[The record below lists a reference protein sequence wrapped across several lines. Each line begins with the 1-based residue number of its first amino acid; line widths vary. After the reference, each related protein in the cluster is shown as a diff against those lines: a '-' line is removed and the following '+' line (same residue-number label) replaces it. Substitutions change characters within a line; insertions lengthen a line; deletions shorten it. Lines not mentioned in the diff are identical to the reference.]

1 MTPSPNFTFTNA
13 TVFTGTEVLANASVR
28 IANGRIQDVFTG
40 AASTPDAV
48 DLQGQWLV
56 PGFID
61 LQLYGGSDHYLNQEP
76 TAETVRHIYDTH
88 RQNGTTSVMP
98 TLYSTSHTTILRA
111 IEAVRTAQQTNPL
124 GVLGLHVE
132 GPYLNPIRRGAHSLN
147 YVRQPNET
155 EIRELLTVGRDV
167 IRMMTIA
174 PECFTD
180 EQLSWFINS
189 GWLLSAGHT
198 DATYRQATDAFDRLT
213 DTGEPVIG
221 LATHLY
227 NAMRGFE
234 SREPGVVGAV
244 FDHATVKASI
254 IADGFHCDPVAI
266 RLAHRLLPNRLFLIS
281 DATFA
286 HPPRPSL
293 AFEDFIIEYHDGR
306 YTNQEG
312 KLAGSSITLL
322 DAVKVCVE
330 QAGLSPAD
338 AFRMAATLPAEI
350 IGLGGQLGKIQLG
363 YVANLVVLD
372 QSLTVQQVI
381 TA

>member
-1 MTPSPNFTFTNA
+1 MTAPLNVVFTNA
-13 TVFTGTEVLANASVR
+13 TVFTGTAVLPGASVR
-28 IANGRIQDVFTG
+28 IANGRILEISDG
-40 AASTPDAV
+40 ELADADAV

-56 PGFID
+56 PGFVD

-76 TAETVRHIYDTH
+76 TADTVRHLYQTH
-88 RQNGTTSVMP
+88 RRNGTTSVMP
-98 TLYSTSHTTILRA
+98 TLYSTSQTTILSA
-111 IEAVRTAQQTNPL
+111 IDAVQTVQVENPL

-147 YVRQPNET
+147 YIRQPNQAELQ
-155 EIRELLTVGRDV
+155 ELLDKGRGV

-174 PECFTD
+174 PECFTP
-180 EQLSWFINS
+180 EQIHWLGQT
-189 GWLLSAGHT
+189 GWLLSVGHT
-198 DATYRQATDAFDRLT
+198 DATYQQATAAFDA
-213 DTGEPVIG
+213 GIP

-234 SREPGVVGAV
+234 SREPGVVGAI
-244 FDHATVKASI
+244 FDHATVKASL
-254 IADGFHCDPVAI
+254 IADGFHCDPVSI
-266 RLAHRLLPNRLFLIS
+266 RLAHRLMPNRLFLIS

-286 HPPRPSL
+286 NPPRPSV

-322 DAVKVCVE
+322 DAVKVCIDK
-330 QAGLSPAD
+330 AGIAPKD
-338 AFRMAATLPAEI
+338 AFRMASTIPAEI
-350 IGLGGQLGKIQLG
+350 VGLGDQLGKIQPG

-372 QSLTVQQVI
+372 QTLTVQQVI
-381 TA
+381 TV

>member
-1 MTPSPNFTFTNA
+1 MIQAPDVLFTNA
-13 TVFTGTEVLANASVR
+13 TVFTGSDVLSGASVR
-28 IANGRIQDVFTG
+28 IANGRIQEVLIG
-40 AASTPDAV
+40 PVNEPNAV
-48 DLQGQWLV
+48 DLQNQWLV
-56 PGFID
+56 PGFVD
-61 LQLYGGSDHYLNQEP
+61 LQLYGGSDHYLNEEP
-76 TAETVRHIYDTH
+76 TADTVRHIYETH

-98 TLYSTSHTTILRA
+98 TLYSTSHTTILSA
-111 IEAVRTAQQTNPL
+111 IEAVKTVRLTNPL

-132 GPYLNPIRRGAHSLN
+132 GPYLNPIRRGAHSQR
-147 YVRQPNET
+147 YVRQPNES
-155 EIRELLTVGRDV
+155 EIRELLAAGRDV
-167 IRMMTIA
+167 IRIMTIA
-174 PECFTD
+174 PECFTT
-180 EQLSWFINS
+180 EQIGWFRES

-198 DATYRQATDAFDRLT
+198 DATYQQATAAFNAVDE
-213 DTGEPVIG
+213 TGEPAIG
-221 LATHLY
+221 LVTHLY

-244 FDHATVKASI
+244 FDHSTVKASL

-266 RLAHRLLPNRLFLIS
+266 RLAHRLLPGRLFLIS

-322 DAVKVCVE
+322 DAVKVCIE
-330 QAGLSPAD
+330 KAGLAPED
-338 AFRMAATLPAEI
+338 AFRMATTLPAEI
-350 IGLGGQLGKIQLG
+350 IGMGDQLGRILPG

-372 QSLTVQQVI
+372 RALTVQQVV

>member
-1 MTPSPNFTFTNA
+1 MTTSLNVSFTNA
-13 TVFTGTEVLANASVR
+13 TVFTGTEVLTHASVSVE
-28 IANGRIQDVFTG
+28 NGRILNVSDQPIADR
-40 AASTPDAV
+40 DAV

-56 PGFID
+56 PGFVD

-88 RQNGTTSVMP
+88 RKNGTTSVMP

-111 IEAVRTAQQTNPL
+111 IEAVRPVQQENPL

-132 GPYLNPIRRGAHSLN
+132 GPYINPIRRGAHSLN
-147 YVRQPNET
+147 YVRQPNEP
-155 EIRELLTVGRDV
+155 ELQELLEKGRDV

-174 PECFTD
+174 PECFTP
-180 EQLSWFINS
+180 EQHRWLRQS

-198 DATYRQATDAFDRLT
+198 DATYPQATAAFDA
-213 DTGEPVIG
+213 GIP

-234 SREPGVVGAV
+234 SREPGVVGAI
-244 FDHATVKASI
+244 FDHPTVKASL

-286 HPPRPSL
+286 NPPRPSL

-322 DAVKVCVE
+322 DAVKVCVDK
-330 QAGLSPAD
+330 AGLAPEA
-338 AFRMAATLPAEI
+338 AFKMASTLPAEI
-350 IGLGGQLGKIQLG
+350 IGLGDQLGKIQPG
-363 YVANLVVLD
+363 YVANLIVLD
-372 QSLTVQQVI
+372 KALAIQQVI

>member
-1 MTPSPNFTFTNA
+1 MPDLPNLLFTNA
-13 TVFTGTEVLANASVR
+13 TVFTGTEVITNASVAV
-28 IANGRIQDVFTG
+28 ANGRIKTVYDEVLTNNE
-40 AASTPDAV
+40 AI

-56 PGFID
+56 PGFVD
-61 LQLYGGSDHYLNQEP
+61 LQLYGGSDHYLNEEP

-98 TLYSTSHTTILRA
+98 TLYSTSQSTILQA
-111 IEAVRTAQQTNPL
+111 IEAVKAVQATHPL

-132 GPYLNPIRRGAHSLN
+132 GPYLNPIKRGAHSVN
-147 YVRQPNET
+147 YVRKPDEAELQ
-155 EIRELLTVGRDV
+155 ELLEKGRDV

-174 PECFTD
+174 PECFTAP
-180 EQLSWFINS
+180 QLEWLMQTD
-189 GWLLSAGHT
+189 WLLSVGHT
-198 DATYRQATDAFDRLT
+198 NATYEQATAAFDM
-213 DTGEPVIG
+213 GIP

-234 SREPGVVGAV
+234 SREPGVVGAI
-244 FDHATVKASI
+244 FDHPTAKASL

-266 RLAHRLLPNRLFLIS
+266 RIAHRLLNRGDGPDRLFLIS

-322 DAVKVCVE
+322 DAVKVCVH
-330 QAGLSPAD
+330 QAGLTPEA
-338 AFRMAATLPAEI
+338 AFRMASTLPAEI
-350 IGLGGQLGKIQLG
+350 AGHGHQLGKIQPG

-372 QSLTVQQVI
+372 QALTLQRVI

>member
-1 MTPSPNFTFTNA
+1 MTPSPDILLTNA
-13 TVFTGTEVLANASVR
+13 TVFTSSDVLTHASVR
-28 IANGRIQDVFTG
+28 VANGRIQEVSTG
-40 AASTPDAV
+40 PIHDPDAV
-48 DLQGQWLV
+48 DLQEQWLV

-98 TLYSTSHTTILRA
+98 TLYSTSQATILSA
-111 IEAVRTAQQTNPL
+111 IDAVRAVRLSNPL

-147 YVRQPNET
+147 YVRQPNEA
-155 EIRELLTVGRDV
+155 EIRELLVTGRDV

-174 PECFTD
+174 PECFTA
-180 EQLSWFINS
+180 EQLGWFTES

-198 DATYRQATDAFDRLT
+198 DATYRQATDAFDALDET
-213 DTGEPVIG
+213 NKPVIG

-234 SREPGVVGAV
+234 SREPGVVGAI
-244 FDHATVKASI
+244 FDHPTVKASL
-254 IADGFHCDPVAI
+254 IADGFHCDPAAI
-266 RLAHRLLPNRLFLIS
+266 RLAYRLLPNRLFLIS

-293 AFEDFIIEYHDGR
+293 AFEDFIIEYHEGR

-322 DAVKVCVE
+322 DAVKVCIDK
-330 QAGLSPAD
+330 AGLAPED
-338 AFRMAATLPAEI
+338 AFRMATTLPAEI
-350 IGLGGQLGKIQLG
+350 IGLGGQLGKIQAG

-372 QSLTVQQVI
+372 QALTVQRVL